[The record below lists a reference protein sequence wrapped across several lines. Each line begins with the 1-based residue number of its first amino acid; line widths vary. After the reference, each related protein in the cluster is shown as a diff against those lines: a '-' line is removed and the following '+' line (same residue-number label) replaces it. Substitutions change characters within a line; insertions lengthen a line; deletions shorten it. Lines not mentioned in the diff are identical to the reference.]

1 MQVLPLSQRRDLIPA
16 VIQLLHDDWG
26 DLEPWSDP
34 LRIESRLEF
43 ACASSPFPRAFV
55 AISECGNL
63 MGTAS
68 VKLHELPNYPEKEH
82 WLSEVY
88 VPVELRGRGIGKNL
102 VKSVTAYSFASSA
115 PCLYLYTP
123 DQQALY
129 AKLGWR
135 PIGETVANGE
145 RVTLM
150 YRAADALCFPEH
162 EQ

>member
-1 MQVLPLSQRRDLIPA
+1 MQVLPLSERRDLIPA
-16 VIQLLHDDWG
+16 VTQLLHDDWG

-34 LRIESRLEF
+34 LRIQRRLEL

-55 AISECGNL
+55 AISQSGNF

-88 VPVELRGRGIGKNL
+88 VPNELRGCGIGKSL
-102 VKSVTAYSFASSA
+102 VKSVAAYSFASSA

-123 DQQALY
+123 DQQSLY

-135 PIGETVANGE
+135 SIGETVANGE

-150 YRAADALCFPEH
+150 CRTADT
-162 EQ
+162 